1 MNTEARDCLVR
12 LHETEGIGWMTI
24 RRLADAMGG
33 VDRIALATAA
43 DLRQLGLSGRQAR
56 LVEAALAGGGAPKR
70 VRPMPSA
77 VGECRAVTV
86 LDREYPE
93 QLRHIARPPWVIY
106 IRGDP
111 AVLSVPSVAVVGT
124 RKPTAYGR
132 RMADE
137 LAAGLAFA
145 GIVVVSGLA
154 RGIDGAAHLGAL
166 RAGGVT
172 VAVLGSG
179 LDRVYPPEHAALAER
194 IVRSGGAVVS
204 EYPPG
209 TLPRAGLFPE
219 RNRII
224 AGLSLGTVVVEA
236 SEKSGAMI
244 TASLAADAGR
254 EVFAVPGLAGAP
266 TSRGVHLLLREGA
279 KLTETVDDILQEI
292 RGSVSLGQSG
302 QTASFFTG
310 AAQSVGDERRSVK
323 PPTPP
328 ENVPEWTP
336 DERRILE
343 IVGFEPV
350 MLDRIWEQSGFGF
363 GHLHEVLLS
372 LTVKRAII
380 ELPGPSYAR
389 IR

>member
-1 MNTEARDCLVR
+1 MNAEARDCLVR
-12 LHETEGIGWMTI
+12 LHETEGVGWMTI
-24 RRLADAMGG
+24 RCLADAMGG

-56 LVEAALAGGGAPKR
+56 LVETALAGGAPTR
-70 VRPMPSA
+70 VRPMPS
-77 VGECRAVTV
+77 VVSERRVVTV

-137 LAAGLAFA
+137 LAAGLASA

-166 RAGGVT
+166 RTGGVT

-194 IVRSGGAVVS
+194 IVRSGGAIVS

-236 SEKSGAMI
+236 SEQSGAMI

-292 RGSVSLGQSG
+292 RESV
-302 QTASFFTG
+302 SFFTG
-310 AAQSVGDERRSVK
+310 AARPAGDDRRSGK
-323 PPTPP
+323 PPTRPD
-328 ENVPEWTP
+328 NTPEWTP
-336 DERRILE
+336 DERRILD